1 MVGRSRKPGFGE
13 THGGVRGL
21 IIAIVCLFGYR
32 LLMEPADI
40 YLIII
45 VGFFYLSGV
54 LENFFGVK
62 VKMQVG

>member
-1 MVGRSRKPGFGE
+1 MK
-13 THGGVRGL
+13 
-21 IIAIVCLFGYR
+21 A
-32 LLMEPADI
+32 ADI

-45 VGFFYLSGV
+45 IGFFYLSGV